1 MASDEDQS
9 RKDFLEACERLHRND
24 PSQTSLRVDHED
36 GMLSDTDTH
45 QQLETVAGALNQP
58 RLFLEDLHIC
68 VQGVD
73 PFLLGLLPHVIR
85 TSTSLKKM
93 NLQSAL
99 HHPRPGG
106 HGTYFYECATDALL
120 TAAAHCESLRKLTLD
135 SIPFVNL
142 RMLGYFLKHTSISEL
157 NVDFGHQR
165 LRADQAEMIC
175 HALQQNASLQKLVL
189 DQTTP
194 ALLGW
199 ILPGIH
205 DHCNLRELQI
215 VLRNDI
221 GSAWNAL
228 PELLSENHI
237 IQDLKITMYMGLSY
251 NPAPLLTALQENS
264 TLKKLTVSIQYLD
277 NSDDT
282 MPEEA
287 APVWRDMLQG
297 NKGLKEFEWRDSTI
311 LAETA
316 TAIATGLAGNTTVKC
331 FRLVDCTL
339 YLPDSDVSWS
349 VMLQQNKTL
358 TVLQLSVC
366 GIGPSEVEFLAAGL
380 SLNSSLM
387 ELNLS
392 DNEMACDGFRTLAD
406 SLQRNKTLQIL
417 RVNNNDIEGL
427 DASNALR
434 DLLLHNETLQL
445 IDLSDNDIIGYTGG
459 PMVAEG
465 IARNSGLEEL
475 NLSRNRF
482 NSQSTEGIFEAL
494 RHNRTMLRLI
504 LHDVAIPGNDSA
516 TLLRETFQASML
528 QTIDLGSNPLGE
540 QDIEM
545 LAQGLRDNRI
555 LRRLYLQ
562 GLGLCNES
570 LLLIGEALTV
580 NTTLEFLDVK
590 EGYSFYQRSIIRNR
604 LDEVGIRAFVRLLP
618 RMHGLKELRGLS
630 ITDEETASILAESL
644 RENTVME
651 VFSEVNI
658 EGSPSRRLVNFYL
671 EMNKRGRKL
680 LHVRDG
686 ATIPVGLWALV
697 LAKLSP
703 RQHNR
708 FMYCLLQHKP
718 ELVSTQATADA

>member
-1 MASDEDQS
+1 MAGEDRS
-9 RKDFLEACERLHRND
+9 RRAFLKACERLHRND
-24 PSQTSLRVDHED
+24 PAQTFLRVDNED
-36 GMLSDTDTH
+36 GMLSDSDT
-45 QQLETVAGALNQP
+45 QQLETVANALNQP
-58 RLFLEDLHIC
+58 RLFLEDLHI
-68 VQGVD
+68 VVHGVD
-73 PFLLGLLPHVIR
+73 PFLLGLLPHIIR
-85 TSTSLKKM
+85 SSTLLKRI
-93 NLQSAL
+93 NLRSAL
-99 HHPRPGG
+99 DPQPGG
-106 HGTYFYECATDALL
+106 PHFYECATDALL

-135 SIPFVNL
+135 SIPFLNL
-142 RMLGYFLKHTSISEL
+142 RMLGYFLHRTGIVILS
-157 NVDFGHQR
+157 VDFGHQR

-175 HALQQNASLQKLVL
+175 NALQQNSSLQKLVL

-205 DHCNLRELQI
+205 DHCCLRELEI
-215 VLRNDI
+215 VLRNDV

-228 PELLSENHI
+228 PELLSENHT

-251 NPAPLLTALQENS
+251 NPAPLLTALQENA
-264 TLKKLTVSIQYLD
+264 TLKKLVVSIQYL
-277 NSDDT
+277 NSEIDLT
-282 MPEEA
+282 EVPEEA
-287 APVWRDMLQG
+287 APKWRDMLEG
-297 NKGLKEFEWRDSTI
+297 NNGLEELEWRDSTI
-311 LAETA
+311 LTETA
-316 TAIATGLAGNTTVKC
+316 TAIADGLSRNTTVKC

-339 YLPDSDVSWS
+339 YLPDSDIAWR
-349 VMLQQNKTL
+349 VMLQHNKTL

-366 GIGPSEVEFLAAGL
+366 GIGPTEVEFLAAGL
-380 SLNSSLM
+380 SLNSSLI

-392 DNEMACDGFRTLAD
+392 DNEIACDGFRALAD
-406 SLQRNKTLQIL
+406 GLQRNKTLQIV

-427 DASNALR
+427 EASHALR

-459 PMVAEG
+459 PVVAEG
-465 IARNSGLEEL
+465 ITRNSGLQEL

-504 LHDVAIPGNDSA
+504 LHDVAISGNNST
-516 TLLRETFQASML
+516 TLLRDSLQGSML

-545 LAQGLRDNRI
+545 LTQGVRDNRM

-590 EGYSFYQRSIIRNR
+590 EAYSFYQRSIIRNR
-604 LDEVGIRAFVRLLP
+604 LDEVGIRAFLRLLP
-618 RMHGLKELRGLS
+618 RMHGLKELHGLS
-630 ITDEETASILAESL
+630 ITDEETASTLAESL

-658 EGSPSRRLVNFYL
+658 DWSPSKRLVNFYL

-686 ATIPVGLWALV
+686 TTLPVGLWASV
-697 LAKLSP
+697 LAKISP
-703 RQHNR
+703 LQHNR

-718 ELVSTQATADA
+718 DLVSTQATVDA